1 MMEHF
6 RITRDHKV
14 DLLILVGFL
23 VIAVFSLRDFFAT
36 SYPVAFHDLSPI
48 YRLDQLFRPYDFP
61 WDYKDNLGSPLT
73 GLVGNSV
80 YNLPLIGLSLAFG
93 SVAFAQKVLLVL
105 LMALG
110 GFGFYLVFKYLIR
123 SRTAGFV
130 AGLCMMFNPFTFARW
145 EYGHNTILLAYMVLP
160 FAVLSFLKVMK
171 EGGRTR
177 LLVCG
182 LLVALMIYASPQVAY
197 MFILFALLYAI
208 FDLAF
213 SGRTGI
219 SKRIMMRGVQVCLI
233 LVVAFVAA
241 FPFFYQLAMVNLP
254 VYSTRAEEA
263 AAFVSPSDVTGLII
277 PQAALVAFMV
287 LALSILHLRNKSG
300 PTELHQWWKSGL
312 TGDSSSFLIR
322 TERQQ
327 ILFFAVLGFLSLF
340 VALLVVEP
348 FTPIYYWLFN
358 NVPGFSMFREAD
370 KFFML
375 SALSLAFFL
384 GLTAEGFKH
393 CVAKSSSTVRK
404 ALPLVLI
411 SIIVLASSWQFLT
424 GDIAGTVGT
433 VQIPAAYQE
442 LDSWLTSQNGD
453 FRIAF
458 FPPTVWATTYTWA
471 PIWFQDPLVALEA
484 KPTLVIKSEEDLTQ
498 SASLTRWA
506 YTTLYSNRTNDW
518 GKLLSVLGVKYLIL
532 RLDADMP
539 TDRSDLSAFTL
550 SNTLTAWGNQDG
562 LILEKNF
569 TSLLVYENTNQL
581 PNIYQANGLS
591 LIVGDRGSLISIT
604 NMNFNFNQ
612 YPAAFLD
619 DNVGLT
625 DSLINGSQYIFFQG
639 DPYWSLLVSSL
650 GENYIVK
657 SWDYAPVS
665 TNPTDQWVSGDL
677 VWYLFNGSLNVSPD
691 GYIYTAG
698 TNSITIPLNV
708 KESGDYRILAQ
719 VYDGLPGSQ
728 GIRFKIGSATDYVF
742 IPTRSSDGSYEWL
755 NVGNSS
761 LNRQSELQISD
772 LGGPAAISKI
782 AIVPEKTVNEV
793 EQNVSNLLQG
803 SAAQI
808 VYLFDDHAW
817 NYNSTALTVN
827 PEASDGRL
835 IDLSNSSVETKFY
848 AFNDNTYML
857 NLTFQSPNEDVAVK
871 VHVDNLVKD
880 VKLSRRTGNF
890 STEVD
895 IGPLI
900 LSQGYHNI
908 SIEAETG
915 DARFNMATLSSCG
928 NNVGSSFR
936 SSSGSEIPS
945 YSMRSSSEYVINAK
959 AGYLAFLEA
968 GNGYWKL
975 SGPDGASAQ
984 ICIFN
989 YGTLF
994 KVNESGQYTLTY
1006 LGLGYVEQGFEV
1018 AIVGTVLLALGLR
1031 FLYPKRFT
1039 RRKPEH

>member
-1 MMEHF
+1 MYTMMEHF

-110 GFGFYLVFKYLIR
+110 EFGFYLVFKYLVR

-130 AGLCMMFNPFTFARW
+130 AGLCMMFNPFTFARL

-160 FAVLSFLKVMK
+160 FAVLSFFKMMR
-171 EGGRTR
+171 EGGRTSMI
-177 LLVCG
+177 VCG
-182 LLVALMIYASPQVAY
+182 LLLALMIYASPHVAY

-213 SGRTGI
+213 SGWKGI
-219 SKRIMMRGVQVCLI
+219 SRRILMRGVQVGLI
-233 LVVAFVAA
+233 FIVALVAA
-241 FPFFYQLAMVNLP
+241 FPFFYQLVMVNLP

-263 AAFVSPSDVTGLII
+263 AVAISPNDFTESII
-277 PQAALVAFMV
+277 PQTALVVFMI
-287 LALSILHLRNKSG
+287 LALFYLWR
-300 PTELHQWWKSGL
+300 KSGL
-312 TGDSSSFLIR
+312 TGDSSSFLIKAD
-322 TERQQ
+322 RQQ
-327 ILFFAVLGFLSLF
+327 ILFFAVLGFLSIF
-340 VALLVVEP
+340 VILLVIEP
-348 FTPIYYWLFN
+348 LTPIYYWLFN
-358 NVPGFSMFREAD
+358 NVPGFGMFREVD
-370 KFFML
+370 KFLML
-375 SALSLAFFL
+375 SSLSVAFFL
-384 GLTAEGFKH
+384 GLAAEGFKRY
-393 CVAKSSSTVRK
+393 VAKSSSMVRK
-404 ALPLVLI
+404 ALPLMLI
-411 SIIVLASSWQFLT
+411 SMIVLASSWQFLT
-424 GDIAGTVGT
+424 GNIAGTVGT

-442 LDSWLTSQNGD
+442 LDTWLTSQNGD

-458 FPPTVWATTYTWA
+458 FPPAVWATTYTWA
-471 PIWFQDPLVALEA
+471 PLWFQDPLVALEA
-484 KPTLVIKSEEDLTQ
+484 RPTLVIKSEEDLTQ
-498 SASLTRWA
+498 SASLTRWV
-506 YTTLYSNRTNDW
+506 YTALYSNRTDDW
-518 GKLLSVLGVKYLIL
+518 GKLLSVLGVKYLIV

-539 TDRSDLSAFTL
+539 SDRSDLSAFSL
-550 SNTLTAWGNQDG
+550 ANTLAAWGNQDG
-562 LILEKNF
+562 LKLAKNF
-569 TSLLVYENTNQL
+569 TSVLVYENTNQL
-581 PNIYQANGLS
+581 PHIYEANGTS
-591 LIVGDRGSLISIT
+591 LIVGDRGSLISLT
-604 NMNFNFNQ
+604 SMNFNFNQ
-612 YPAAFLD
+612 YPAALLD

-625 DSLINGSQYIFFQG
+625 DSLINGSQYVFFQG

-665 TNPTDQWVSGDL
+665 ANPTDQWVSGDL

-698 TNSITIPLNV
+698 TNTITIPLNV

-742 IPTRSSDGSYEWL
+742 TPTRSSDGSYEWL

-761 LNRQSELQISD
+761 LNRQSELQISG

-782 AIVPEKTVNEV
+782 AIVPEKAVNEV

-803 SAAQI
+803 SATQV

-928 NNVGSSFR
+928 DNVGSSFR
-936 SSSGSEIPS
+936 SSNGSEIPS

-1006 LGLGYVEQGFEV
+1006 LGLGYVEQGFAV